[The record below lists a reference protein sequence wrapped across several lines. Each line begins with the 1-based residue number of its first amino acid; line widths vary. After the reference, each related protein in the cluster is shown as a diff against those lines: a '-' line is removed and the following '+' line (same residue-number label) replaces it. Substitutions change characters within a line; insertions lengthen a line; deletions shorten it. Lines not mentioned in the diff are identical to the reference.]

1 MRKRHAALLML
12 LLLPFAGSCTRAP
25 AVGEPIGEP
34 ELAEIAGKLRSFRNE
49 AQSFRAVGQAEMT
62 VSGRTLKMMFAGV
75 YDVPGW
81 LRADLRPELASLSA
95 SFTALALL
103 DGDCASLYF
112 PAKLM
117 EVHGCLSEITGRAA
131 WLDPAALLMG
141 LHDPNLLTSLEGAT
155 LARDGEV
162 VLVRGT
168 SDGMGVSVKM
178 DGEGLVRSVELS
190 PEGGDGLVLVEY
202 LDYGWKDDAPVPG
215 LVRMTAEEGTAHE
228 LYVELRYESL
238 KPGEP
243 IDRADYALDVPAG
256 ALRIDWK
263 ELNVWR

>member
-1 MRKRHAALLML
+1 MRTTYAALLVLAL
-12 LLLPFAGSCTRAP
+12 LLSVCSCTRAP
-25 AVGEPIGEP
+25 VVTEPIGAP
-34 ELAEIAGKLRSFRNE
+34 ELAQIAGNLRSYRDA
-49 AQSFRAVGQAEMT
+49 AQSFRAVGQAEIT
-62 VSGRTLKMMFAGV
+62 ITGRTIKLMFAGV

-117 EVHGCLSEITGRAA
+117 EVSGCLSEITGQAP

-141 LHDPNLLTSLEGAT
+141 LHDPNLLTSLDGAT
-155 LARDGEV
+155 LASDGGLL
-162 VLVRGT
+162 LVRGT
-168 SDGMGVSVKM
+168 SGGMGVSVEM
-178 DGEGLVRSVELS
+178 DGDGIVRSVELS
-190 PEGGDGLVLVEY
+190 PEGGDGLVKVEY
-202 LDYGWKDDAPVPG
+202 EDYGWKEGAPVPG
-215 LVRMTAEEGTAHE
+215 LVRMTAEEGTTHE

-238 KPGEP
+238 KPGDP
-243 IDRADYALDVPAG
+243 VDRGDYALDVPEG
-256 ALRIDWK
+256 ALRMDWK